1 MLILIFFLYGNII
14 YFVQGGIKGIFDF
27 PFIPYCFLEVLPLM
41 QDMIKKIVEMDE
53 KARNLTEEVQ
63 KSKLDYESNIALA
76 KENIVKD
83 YLKRARERV
92 NINQEYERK
101 AAEEALENTKESHKK
116 ISQKLDEQYEQNCD
130 KWVEEIFNRVVSG

>member
-1 MLILIFFLYGNII
+1 
-14 YFVQGGIKGIFDF
+14 
-27 PFIPYCFLEVLPLM
+27 M

-76 KENIVKD
+76 KENIIKD
-83 YLKRARERV
+83 YLKRAQERIT
-92 NINQEYERK
+92 INQEYERK
-101 AAEEALENTKESHKK
+101 AAQESLEKAKESHKK
-116 ISQKLDEQYEQNCD
+116 ISQELDEQYEQNCD